1 MDYDPSAEL
10 REFERRK
17 RLGLLNTTPDM
28 LADGLEGAAAPIE
41 IEPTVGAE
49 EVGNEEMFARQAARI
64 KTDDYRRERA
74 MYRVAQR
81 TGTPVEELMQQP
93 EWAGVGEARAES
105 SIVPMQ
111 ARAAMAAKRIQDEAT
126 RMEKWKSQM
135 MLASSNSRA
144 NMSNAFGMLSP
155 EQQQNVIMSRFMPNG
170 GYVDPRVQVAT
181 LEAQARERIYER
193 QAALERD
200 RLAQEKALS
209 ERRAGQDDT
218 RLDDARKNSEADLGL
233 RREGMKSAATTAEA
247 SRSSDWW
254 KFVTQLGAQAFL
266 QNAAGQQ
273 RLSEID
279 RTAAAKNPMQGPAAD
294 LATLQADKLRT
305 EAAQAAVLWADEHV
319 GSNYAWDKGVK
330 DYIGLGG
337 TTQFTSDEQ
346 AAALAA
352 LKAQFPQMKD
362 DQAAQIIRSIAARK
376 NSAPS
381 PF

>member
-1 MDYDPSAEL
+1 MDPIARLARLEEL
-10 REFERRK
+10 RRS
-17 RLGLLNTTPDM
+17 GLPVGPESLS
-28 LADGLEGAAAPIE
+28 DGLEGADTPI
-41 IEPTVGAE
+41 AE
-49 EVGNEEMFARQAARI
+49 DPEMSDEDKEAMFQRQANRI
-64 KTDDYRRERA
+64 KTDDYRRERM
-74 MYRVAQR
+74 MYRAAKA

-93 EWAGVGEARAES
+93 EWSGVGDARADDA
-105 SIVPMQ
+105 VMPMQ
-111 ARAAMAAKRIQDEAT
+111 ARAAMAQKRMDGEAE
-126 RMEKWKSQM
+126 RMDRWKSQM
-135 MLASSNSRA
+135 LLASSNSRA

-155 EQQQNVIMSRFMPNG
+155 EQQQSVIMSRFMPNG

-200 RLAQEKALS
+200 RLAQEKALAD
-209 ERRAGQDDT
+209 RRAGQDDT
-218 RLDDARKNSEADLGL
+218 RLDDARKGAEDDLGFKRDGL
-233 RREGMKSAATTAEA
+233 KSAEKTATD

-279 RTAAAKNPMQGPAAD
+279 RTAAVKNPMQGPAAD

-305 EAAQAAVLWADEHV
+305 EAAQAAVQWADEHV

-337 TTQFTSDEQ
+337 TTQFTADEQ

-352 LKAQFPQMKD
+352 LQAQFPQMKPE
-362 DQAAQIIRSIAARK
+362 QAAQIIRSIAARK
-376 NSAPS
+376 NSDPS